1 MIYIINGPN
10 LNLLGKREP
19 EKYGHLTLNQ
29 IVRDLEETA
38 FCNNEELKFFQSN
51 SEGAIID
58 YMQSLPQ
65 NAKIIMNPGALA
77 HTSVAIRDCI
87 VAMEAEVVEV
97 HITNIYAREEF
108 RHHSFISP
116 VAKGV
121 ISGLGPDVYHLA
133 LTWFIERG

>member
-1 MIYIINGPN
+1 M
-10 LNLLGKREP
+10 
-19 EKYGHLTLNQ
+19 
-29 IVRDLEETA
+29 
-38 FCNNEELKFFQSN
+38 NNEIYQKVVEELVKYLP
-51 SEGAIID
+51 EGWE
-58 YMQSLPQ
+58 
-65 NAKIIMNPGALA
+65 K
-77 HTSVAIRDCI
+77 